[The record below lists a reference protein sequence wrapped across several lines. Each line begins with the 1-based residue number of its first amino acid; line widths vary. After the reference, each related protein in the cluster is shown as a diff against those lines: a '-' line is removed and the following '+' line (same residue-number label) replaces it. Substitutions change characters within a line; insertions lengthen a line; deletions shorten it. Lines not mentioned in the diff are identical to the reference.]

1 MRSMWVDYIKSS
13 MPYDGNNC
21 ECIKDDSCGTS
32 TISSSEN
39 SDTLLWGKQSST
51 SSSSMVHG
59 STHVSFPSNPNPPVP
74 ESSESCPQTSGN
86 YSSHA
91 KHADNI
97 SQTHPGVTFLI
108 VAASRGALFYMLR
121 AWRRGYTS
129 AHEATLEQ

>member
-74 ESSESCPQTSGN
+74 ESSESRPQTSGN

-97 SQTHPGVTFLI
+97 SQTLNCCCITWGFVLHAAGL
-108 VAASRGALFYMLR
+108 ASRVHFG
-121 AWRRGYTS
+121 S
-129 AHEATLEQ
+129 